1 MTEPVSEVP
10 PLPRPTAARPRRYS
24 RAMFRAPPAWA
35 SAILVIALTAL
46 TTGLLA
52 SVAGASSAPVFFALV
67 LGPAALAAVATTP
80 VATALRGRFSYRRS
94 LLLAVM
100 TSAVP
105 IPILLIWRVAAFV
118 DGASNPSPE
127 VMLLFV
133 QGPILWFRHMTLFG
147 VAQPSHA
154 RSLPASAL
162 PPVVASAA
170 ALGVLGYSPTLAVDA
185 ALFLLIGLGA
195 SALLLRAADRPL
207 RREFTTSGVAM
218 IRPLLDHIN
227 LRDPAATHY
236 LEGFFRR
243 FAIDAN
249 LSVTTVGFAAGP
261 RTKATLALPTV
272 HPGPFAAL
280 GASDLPRKL
289 REALPATAGTV
300 FVPHT
305 PCTHDLDLPTTEEV
319 QRVAELTR
327 RLAASSAPVPASPA
341 SPLIAPYP
349 GSFAR
354 AQVLG
359 PLALVVVTQAPDPTD
374 DIDRAIAD
382 RLVQELRNRG
392 ENAVALV
399 DAHNS
404 YQEDRGDLIYGT
416 PNARKVV
423 EDALAAVTAARRAA
437 EPAPVRVGVAARTGY
452 SPREH
457 GLGPEGIRV
466 LVVEAAGVRSA
477 YALIDGNNLLLGLR
491 GSIVGAMTRVVDVAE
506 VLTTDNHVVHEV
518 DGGLN
523 PVGER
528 FPVGRL
534 AADVVSVLEAAI
546 ADLEPVEVAVA
557 SGELDSVA
565 VLGPGFTARLLT
577 SLGDTLAVFANAFL
591 TTFLLVVTTSL
602 VVYFATI

>member
-1 MTEPVSEVP
+1 
-10 PLPRPTAARPRRYS
+10 
-24 RAMFRAPPAWA
+24 MFRAPPSWI
-35 SAILVIALTAL
+35 SAVLVVVLTAIG
-46 TTGLLA
+46 TGLLS
-52 SVAGASSAPVFFALV
+52 SVAGEAPAWVWFALL
-67 LGPAALAAVATTP
+67 LGPTMLAAVATP
-80 VATALRGRFSYRRS
+80 GVAAALRGRFSYRRS

-100 TSAVP
+100 TSALP
-105 IPILLIWRVAAFV
+105 IPVLILWRIAGFF
-118 DGASNPSPE
+118 DGGSNPPPE

-162 PPVVASAA
+162 PPVVTTIA
-170 ALGVLGYSPTLAVDA
+170 ALAVLGYSPTLGVDA
-185 ALFLLIGLGA
+185 VLFLLTGLGA

-227 LRDPAATHY
+227 LRDPAATQF

-249 LSVTTVGFAAGP
+249 LSVTTVGFAAGT
-261 RTKATLALPTV
+261 RTKATLVLPTV

-305 PCTHDLDLPTTEEV
+305 PCTHDLDLPTTAEV
-319 QRVAELTR
+319 ERVAELTR
-327 RLAASSAPVPASPA
+327 RLAPSSAPAPASPA

-359 PLALVVVTQAPDPTD
+359 PLALVVVTQAPEPTD

-382 RLVQELRNRG
+382 RLVQELRSRG
-392 ENAVALV
+392 ENAVALL

-416 PNARKVV
+416 PSARKVV
-423 EDALAAVTAARRAA
+423 EDGLAAVAAARRSA
-437 EPAPVRVGVAARTGY
+437 EPAPVRVGVATRTGY

-466 LVVEAAGVRSA
+466 IVIEAAGVRTA

-491 GSIVGAMTRVVDVAE
+491 GSIVGAMTRIVEVAE
-506 VLTTDNHVVHEV
+506 VMTTDNHVVHEV

-528 FPVGRL
+528 YPVGRL
-534 AADVVSVLEAAI
+534 ASDVVSVLEAAI
-546 ADLEPVEVAVA
+546 ADLEPVQVAVA
-557 SGELDSVA
+557 SGELDSVP

-577 SLGDTLAVFANAFL
+577 SLGDTLAVFSNAFL

-602 VVYFATI
+602 LVYFALV